1 MTEWITETMNSL
13 GYFGIAFLMFLENL
27 FPPIP
32 SELIMPLAGF
42 TVAQG
47 KMQLIPA
54 IVAGVIGTIL
64 GAYPWYYAGKLVGE
78 TRLKQLAD
86 RHGRW
91 FGLSSADIDKAD
103 RWLRKYG
110 NNAVLFCRLVPGV
123 RTLISLPAG
132 VGEMPLI
139 PFTIYSTI
147 GSALWVGLLTIGG
160 YKMGE
165 NYELIET
172 YIGPFSK
179 IIILILGI
187 FFILWSVKKKF
198 FSKA

>member
-1 MTEWITETMNSL
+1 MNSL

>member
-1 MTEWITETMNSL
+1 MTEWITEIMNSL

-47 KMQLIPA
+47 KMQLVPA
-54 IVAGVIGTIL
+54 IVAGVAGTIL
-64 GAYPWYYAGKLVGE
+64 GAYPWYYAGKLVSE
-78 TRLKQLAD
+78 ERLRQLAD

-91 FGLSSADIDKAD
+91 LGLSSADIDKAD

-110 NNAVLFCRLVPGV
+110 NSAVLFCRLVPGV

-132 VGEMPLI
+132 VSEMPLI

-160 YKMGE
+160 YKMGA
-165 NYELIET
+165 NYGLIET
-172 YIGPFSK
+172 YIGPFAK
-179 IIILILGI
+179 IILLILVI

-198 FSKA
+198 FSDV